1 MSLSDGLSLEKQS
14 FEDVFH
20 SKDSQTG
27 VKSFLENGPGK
38 ATFEGK

>member
-1 MSLSDGLSLEKQS
+1 
-14 FEDVFH
+14 VFH
-20 SKDSQTG
+20 SSDSQSG